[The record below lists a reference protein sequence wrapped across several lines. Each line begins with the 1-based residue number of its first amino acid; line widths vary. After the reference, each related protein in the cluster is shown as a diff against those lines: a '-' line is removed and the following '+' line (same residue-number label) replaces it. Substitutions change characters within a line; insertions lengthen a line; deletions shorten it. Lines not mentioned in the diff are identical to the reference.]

1 MYEDPTLKAYKR
13 KIHWQMFLAICIVLC
28 FIMNVAGLF
37 TGAVFYK
44 EFCVLNTRTSLERF
58 NPLKSRLEKG
68 LQTKN
73 WQSVNI
79 HSSFGY
85 YLKGTYLPSASPSD
99 KTVIIVHGIAANR
112 LMSLYYVNIYLDKG
126 YNVLIYDSR
135 AHGESGGTS
144 TTWGFYEKYDLDQWV
159 QWVAKEHPKG
169 IIGVHGI
176 SMGGATALLQA
187 ELNESSKQV
196 DFYIIDSAYSNL
208 EDLLTKQISSMV
220 NSHNPLWIKILLK
233 YSSAVAYSQAR
244 FRYEDV
250 SPIHAVETVTTPILY
265 LHGEAD
271 TLVPA
276 SMSQQLYAATRGYRE
291 LYTFPKL
298 GHAMAIFDSKV
309 EYINAITKFIE
320 TIEATIQ

>member
-1 MYEDPTLKAYKR
+1 MYEDTTLKAYKR
-13 KIHWQMFLAICIVLC
+13 KIHWQIFLAICIALC

-37 TGAVFYK
+37 IGAVFFK

-79 HSSFGY
+79 YSSFGY
-85 YLKGTYLPSASPSD
+85 YLKGTYLPSATPSD

-112 LMSLYYVNIYLDKG
+112 LMSLYYVDIYLDKG

-144 TTWGFYEKYDLDQWV
+144 ATWGFYEKHDLEQWV
-159 QWVAKEHPKG
+159 KWVVKEHPKG

-176 SMGGATALLQA
+176 SMGATTALLQA

-196 DFYIIDSAYSNL
+196 AFYIIDSAYSNL
-208 EDLLTKQISSMV
+208 EDLLTKQISNMV
-220 NSHNPLWIKILLK
+220 NSHNPLWVKILLK

-244 FRYEDV
+244 FRYEEV
-250 SPIHAVETVTTPILY
+250 SPIQAVETVTTPILY

-271 TLVPA
+271 ALVPV
-276 SMSQQLYAATRGYRE
+276 SMSQQLYTATKGYRE
-291 LYTFPKL
+291 IYTFPKI

-309 EYINAITKFIE
+309 EYKNAITKFIE
-320 TIEATIQ
+320 TTIQ